1 MMARMAGKEVKI
13 EVNTTLQLDAEGR
26 VVHHQDSWEGRS
38 SMPRFFRAMG
48 GSMTNL
54 LLRATGANRK

>member
-1 MMARMAGKEVKI
+1 MARLAGQEVKI
-13 EVNTTLQLDAEGR
+13 EVNTTLQLDEQGR
-26 VVHHQDSWEGRS
+26 VVHHQDTWEGRS
-38 SMPRFFRAMG
+38 TMPRFLRAFG